1 MLDTFKPILLF
12 ISYWQRRPWSFAG
25 MFLLGPAVV
34 LQNIVSPLFVA
45 KALGQLIA
53 TGHADI
59 SNVLYAGLTFAGG
72 ALLWFTV
79 DYFIGIR
86 LHSRTMEDI
95 YNDCFEQLLQQDY
108 AFFADNFSGSLVTQ
122 ANRFAKA
129 FDQFHVTWFLDFWG
143 QICTVLTAII
153 ITTYI
158 NTAIGLSVGVT
169 WLLSFVVIAY
179 LTNKRMPIRRKAVA
193 RESVQTGELADALTN
208 AVTVDTFAAM
218 PLESKRYGK
227 TNSSRKLA
235 FISSWRI
242 GVRNNL
248 YIALFGALLQVV
260 VLIGGIRAVETDAI
274 TFATFLLF
282 QVYIIRIIDSLHK
295 SALSIRFF
303 EGILG
308 DAHEMTELFARKSAV
323 QDPAEPET
331 SRIDQGRV
339 TFERIQFNYELAESA
354 GLFDGFELDIQPGER
369 VGLVGPSGGGK
380 TTITKL
386 LLRYMDIQAGAIK
399 IDGQD
404 IRSITRDDVHKA
416 ISYVPQEPLLFHRS
430 LGENIGYGKPG
441 ASFSEIQTAAK
452 RAHADEFISKLP
464 QGYDTLVGER
474 GVKLSGGQRQR
485 VAIARAMLKNA
496 PILLLDEAT
505 SALDSESEKL
515 IQDALWKLME
525 GRTAVVIAHR
535 LSTVQR
541 MDKIVVLDHGKIV
554 EQGSHQ
560 KLLKQKGLYAKLWSH
575 QSGGFLDE

>member
-12 ISYWQRRPWSFAG
+12 ISYWRRRPWSFGG

-45 KALGQLIA
+45 KALGQLIT
-53 TGHADI
+53 TGHAGL

-95 YNDCFEQLLQQDY
+95 YNDCFEQILKQDY

-143 QICTVLTAII
+143 QICTVLTAIV

-179 LTNKRMPIRRKAVA
+179 LTNKRMPVRRKAVA

-218 PLESKRYGK
+218 PLEVKRYGK
-227 TNSSRKLA
+227 TNSGRKLA
-235 FISSWRI
+235 FVDSWRI

-260 VLIGGIRAVETDAI
+260 LLISGIRAVEAGAI

-308 DAHEMTELFARKSAV
+308 DAHEMTELFGRKSAV
-323 QDPAEPET
+323 QDPDEPEV

-339 TFERIQFNYELAESA
+339 TFEGIRFNYELAETA
-354 GLFDGFELDIQPGER
+354 GLFDSFELDIQPGER

-464 QGYDTLVGER
+464 NGYDTLVGER